1 MLGVNMSRAQDTIYA
16 LSSGAP
22 PSGVAVIR
30 ISGGDVSR
38 ALEAMCGAVPEP
50 RLASLR
56 RIRDRDGYVID
67 KAIILSFPSPNSF
80 TGEDCAELQ
89 LHGGRA
95 VVSAVS
101 ARLAELGLRMAEA
114 GEFSRRAFENGK
126 LDLVEIEG
134 LADLIA
140 AETEMQRRLAIEQ
153 SDGRLSALYQ
163 GWMQQLTRARA
174 LIEAALDFPD
184 EDDVPGDVS
193 DSVWEQV
200 SRLADDIRDHLGQQR
215 SAEIIRDGFKV
226 VIAGRP
232 NAGKSSLLNVLAR
245 RDAAIVTALPG
256 TTRDI
261 ISVDMNIGG
270 FLVTLTDTA
279 GLRETADVIEAEGI
293 RRTHRSLRDADLVLL
308 LKDIGDTGP
317 DEEIGVQA
325 PVEKI
330 LTKVDLTTDKSRAVN
345 NAEAGT
351 AISTL
356 TGEGI
361 DSLTKRILTHV
372 EGATRMPGGAAVVR
386 ERQAAL
392 LREALAILEKSLG
405 DDALAVEVRS
415 EYLRQA
421 SHILGKLTGFVDVEE
436 LLGVIFSE
444 FCIGK

>member
-1 MLGVNMSRAQDTIYA
+1 MSRSQDTIYA
-16 LSSGAP
+16 LSSGAA

-30 ISGGDVSR
+30 ISGGDAR
-38 ALEAMCGAVPEP
+38 IALEAMCGGLPEP
-50 RLASLR
+50 RTANLR
-56 RIRDRDGYVID
+56 RIRDQDGNVID
-67 KAIILSFPSPNSF
+67 KGIVIVFPSPNSF

-95 VVSAVS
+95 VVNAVLT
-101 ARLAELGLRMAEA
+101 RLAHLGLRTAEA

-126 LDLVEIEG
+126 MDLVEIEG

-163 GWMQQLTRARA
+163 GWMRQLTRARA

-184 EDDVPGDVS
+184 EDDIPGDVS

-200 SRLADDIRDHLGQQR
+200 SGLADDIRDHLVQQK

-232 NAGKSSLLNVLAR
+232 NAGKSSLLNALAR

-279 GLRETADVIEAEGI
+279 GLRETADIIEAEGI
-293 RRTHRSLRDADLVLL
+293 RRTHRSLRQADLVLL
-308 LKDIGDTGP
+308 LRDIHDTGP
-317 DEEIGVQA
+317 DEEIDVQA
-325 PVEKI
+325 AIERAV
-330 LTKVDLTTDKSRAVN
+330 TKVDLAGDVPAVS
-345 NAEAGT
+345 AAT

-372 EGATRMPGGAAVVR
+372 EHATSMPGGATVVR

-392 LREALAILEKSLG
+392 LREALEILEKSVG
-405 DDALAVEVRS
+405 DHALDVEVRS

-421 SHILGKLTGFVDVEE
+421 AHILGKLTGFVDVEE

>member
-1 MLGVNMSRAQDTIYA
+1 MSRADDTIYA
-16 LSSGAP
+16 LSSGPP

-30 ISGGDVSR
+30 ISGRG
-38 ALEAMCGAVPEP
+38 AAAAIEAMCGNPPQP
-50 RLASLR
+50 RMASLR
-56 RIRDRDGYVID
+56 RVRDRDGEVID
-67 KAIILSFPSPNSF
+67 QGVVLFFPSPRSF
-80 TGEDCAELQ
+80 TGEDCVELQ

-95 VVSAVS
+95 VVNAVLT
-101 ARLAELGLRMAEA
+101 RLAQLGLRLAEA

-140 AETEMQRRLAIEQ
+140 AETEMQRRLAVEQ
-153 SDGRLSALYQ
+153 SDGRLSQLYQ
-163 GWMQQLTRARA
+163 SWMQRLTRARA

-184 EDDVPGDVS
+184 EDDIPGDVS
-193 DSVWEQV
+193 DDVWDMV
-200 SRLADDIRDHLGQQR
+200 SGLADEIRGHLER
-215 SAEIIRDGFKV
+215 RKSAEIIRDGFKV

-232 NAGKSSLLNVLAR
+232 NAGKSSLLNALAQ

-279 GLRETADVIEAEGI
+279 GLRDTADLIEAEGI
-293 RRTHRSLRDADLVLL
+293 RRTRRSLQAADLVLL
-308 LKDIGDTGP
+308 LKDMQDAGP
-317 DEEIGVQA
+317 DEEIDVQA
-325 PVEKI
+325 PVERI
-330 LTKVDLTTDKSRAVN
+330 VTKVDLAADSHVVADGAAAAV
-345 NAEAGT
+345 

-356 TGEGI
+356 TGQGI
-361 DSLTKRILTHV
+361 ESLTKRILEHV
-372 EGATRMPGGAAVVR
+372 KRATGSPGGVTVVR

-392 LREALAILEKSLG
+392 LREAVEILERSVSDRG
-405 DDALAVEVRS
+405 AYIEVRS

>member
-1 MLGVNMSRAQDTIYA
+1 MSRAQDTIYA

-22 PSGVAVIR
+22 PSGVAMIR
-30 ISGGDVSR
+30 ISGRDADM
-38 ALEAMCGAVPEP
+38 ALEAMCGPLPQP
-50 RLASLR
+50 RIASLR
-56 RIRDRDGYVID
+56 RIRDQDGNVID
-67 KAIILSFPSPNSF
+67 KGVVLVFPSPNSF

-95 VVSAVS
+95 VINAVL
-101 ARLAELGLRMAEA
+101 ARLAQLGLRMAEA

-163 GWMQQLTRARA
+163 GWMRQLTRARA
-174 LIEAALDFPD
+174 LIEAALDFPE
-184 EDDVPGDVS
+184 EDDIPGDVS

-200 SRLADDIRDHLGQQR
+200 SGLADDIRDHLGQQK

-232 NAGKSSLLNVLAR
+232 NAGKSSLLNALAR

-279 GLRETADVIEAEGI
+279 GLRETADVIEVEGI
-293 RRTHRSLRDADLVLL
+293 RRTRRSLQGADLVLL
-308 LKDIGDTGP
+308 LKDIRDTGP

-325 PVEKI
+325 AVERI
-330 LTKVDLTTDKSRAVN
+330 VTKVDL
-345 NAEAGT
+345 AENHPGAMDSAGAAA

-361 DSLTKRILTHV
+361 DSLTKRILAHV
-372 EGATRMPGGAAVVR
+372 ERATSMPGGATVVR

-392 LREALAILEKSLG
+392 LREALEILERSVR
-405 DDALAVEVRS
+405 DHALNIEVRS
-415 EYLRQA
+415 EYLRQV